1 MQASDLPKVY
11 DPHAVEAKWY
21 RFWDDAGYFHADV
34 DSPKAE
40 RFCITIPP
48 PNVTGSLHMGHA
60 LQHAIHD
67 LLARWQRMMG
77 KETLILPGTDHAG
90 IPTQMK
96 VEQELA
102 AEGKSRHDLGREKF
116 LERMWQWREKYGGT
130 ILKQLRALG
139 CSYDWRRE
147 RFTLDDSYYRAVLT
161 AFVHFY
167 RRGWIYRG
175 ERVVNW
181 CPTCN
186 TTVSDLEVDHREV
199 HGKLWHIR
207 YPSADG
213 ATSVVVATTRP
224 ETMLGDTAIGV
235 HPADERYRD
244 LHGKE
249 FILPLMGRHLPLIA
263 DAVLVDPEFGTGAV
277 KITPAHDAN
286 DFDAGQRNHLPS
298 VTVIGKDARMTAE
311 AGAYAGRDRYD
322 ARDAVLRD
330 LDAQGLLVKTED
342 YDYSIG
348 HHDKCGTAVEPLL
361 SEQWFLAMRE
371 LADMAKKSL
380 TRGEVSYIPER
391 FRGYTLE
398 WLENLRDWNISRQ
411 IWWGHRLPVWFCA
424 ECDELTV
431 QVEPPTAC
439 GACGSP
445 NIEQAPDVLDTWFSS
460 ALWPFATL
468 GWPEAPPKMKRFYP
482 TDLLITGRDILY
494 LWVVRM
500 VMTSLEF
507 TGEAPFYRVLVHPTI
522 LNWEGR
528 RMSKSLGTGV
538 DPMDLISAYGADA
551 TRFGLIVQCS
561 SGQDVRFTEERIEMS
576 RNFANKIWNAARLA
590 RMNLDA
596 AAYERARQAWP
607 DAAQLAAAGA
617 LADRWILSRVE
628 SVTAAV
634 TQALEEYR
642 VDEAARALYD
652 FFWGELCDWYLEI
665 AKPALRGEGADKE
678 GAQVDSSPSQG
689 EDEGGGEKAAGSTD
703 EDELVAEG
711 IDEENLTVDIEED
724 EGGGGAA
731 ATSTDEE
738 PLADIRGDEGR
749 GGAADDRTLTPPLP
763 KRERSPLVRQHTQDV
778 LIYTFDR
785 TLRLLHPFMPFIT
798 EELWQ
803 ALPHQGDSIMIAPWP
818 TATQQCRDPD
828 AEDKMSLVTAVVAAV
843 RRIRVDHHIEP
854 GAVVDVNITPWAWPP
869 FAFVQD
875 GVEATRDII
884 SYLARARSVVLTDAV
899 PGANWA
905 TAPATWGE
913 STLRVYVLSVL
924 SVEALKKEQERLE
937 KQLEKFESDAQRLL
951 ARYNNPDFQQ
961 HAPALVVVDTKTKA
975 FRAEQQAAIVRR
987 RIEAIEDQIK
997 DLE

>member
-1 MQASDLPKVY
+1 MHASDLPTVY

-21 RFWDDAGYFHADV
+21 QFWDDGGYFHADV
-34 DSPKAE
+34 NSPKRE

-60 LQHAIHD
+60 LQHALHD

-96 VEQELA
+96 VEQQLA
-102 AEGKSRHDLGREKF
+102 AEGKSRRDLGRERF
-116 LERMWQWREKYGGT
+116 LRRMWQWREKYGGT

-147 RFTLDDSYYRAVLT
+147 RFTLDDAYYRAVLT

-181 CPTCN
+181 CPACN
-186 TTVSDLEVDHREV
+186 TTVSDLEVEHREV

-207 YPSADG
+207 YPSVDG
-213 ATSVVVATTRP
+213 AAAVVVATTRP
-224 ETMLGDTAIGV
+224 ETMLGDTAIAV
-235 HPADERYRD
+235 HPSDERYRG

-249 FILPLMGRHLPLIA
+249 FILPLINRRLPLIA
-263 DAVLVDPEFGTGAV
+263 DAALVDPEFGTGAV
-277 KITPAHDAN
+277 KITPAHDPN

-298 VTVIGKDARMTAE
+298 VTVIGKDARMTPA
-311 AGAYAGRDRYD
+311 AGAYAGLDRYQ

-330 LDAQGLLVKTED
+330 LEAQGLLVQTED

-348 HHDKCGTAVEPLL
+348 HHDKCGAAIEPLL

-371 LADMAKKSL
+371 LAAMAKKSL
-380 TRGEVSYIPER
+380 ARGEVSYIPER

-398 WLENLRDWNISRQ
+398 WLDNLRDWNISRQ
-411 IWWGHRLPVWFCA
+411 IWWGHRLPVWFCGD
-424 ECDELTV
+424 CDELTV
-431 QVEPPTAC
+431 QVETPSAC
-439 GACGSP
+439 SACGSVR
-445 NIEQAPDVLDTWFSS
+445 IEQAPDVLDTWFSS

-468 GWPEAPPKMKRFYP
+468 GWPEAPPEMERFYP

-507 TGEAPFYRVLVHPTI
+507 TGQVPFYRVLVHPTI

-538 DPMDLISAYGADA
+538 DPMELISAYGADA

-576 RNFANKIWNAARLA
+576 RNFANKIWNAARLV
-590 RMNLDA
+590 RMHLDD
-596 AAYERARQAWP
+596 AAYERAREAWP

-617 LADRWILSRVE
+617 LADRWILSRME
-628 SVTAAV
+628 AATAAV

-665 AKPALRGEGADKE
+665 AKPALRSDDLKTKE
-678 GAQVDSSPSQG
+678 
-689 EDEGGGEKAAGSTD
+689 
-703 EDELVAEG
+703 L
-711 IDEENLTVDIEED
+711 
-724 EGGGGAA
+724 
-731 ATSTDEE
+731 
-738 PLADIRGDEGR
+738 
-749 GGAADDRTLTPPLP
+749 
-763 KRERSPLVRQHTQDV
+763 TQDV
-778 LIYTFDR
+778 LICAFDR

-803 ALPHQGDSIMIAPWP
+803 ALPHQGDSIMTAPWP
-818 TATQQCRDPD
+818 TATQQRRDQD
-828 AEDKMSLVTAVVAAV
+828 RAERDMWNMSFLTAVVTAV
-843 RRIRVDHHIEP
+843 RRIRMDHRIEP
-854 GAVVDVNITPWAWPP
+854 SAAVDVKIVPWLWPHP
-869 FAFVQD
+869 DVTAAL
-875 GVEATRDII
+875 EATRGII
-884 SYLARARSVVLTDAV
+884 TYLARARSIELTDDT
-899 PGANWA
+899 PGANWV

-913 STLRVYVLSVL
+913 STLRVYVLSAL
-924 SVEALKKEQERLE
+924 SVEDLKKEQERLE
-937 KQLEKFESDAQRLL
+937 KQLQKFESDAQRLL
-951 ARYNNPDFQQ
+951 ARYNNPDFRRR
-961 HAPALVVVDTKTKA
+961 APAPAQVDTQTKA
-975 FRAEQQAAIVRR
+975 FWAQQQAAIVRR
-987 RIEAIEDQIK
+987 RIEAIEGQIK